1 MSEPAPKIALVPA
14 ALLALAVL
22 AIIDLVVV
30 FGVAT
35 PSRLAEP
42 TPLDD
47 GPTLVARL
55 GALRRHPGP
64 TVALLGDSV
73 IYGRAL
79 EEHGAG
85 DWRRDNLAPALQTVL
100 GEDTLVVNLGMNG
113 ALLVDQAWLLPHVLA
128 AKPDL
133 LVLDVSLRSF
143 SADFAVTGEH
153 LSRPWL
159 EELRVRPT
167 FAERL
172 RGRGW
177 GERLT
182 RTLTAGAARTWA
194 LYRYRAW
201 IQARFLAG
209 VPRDAVTRL
218 RDAGID
224 RLEGALPPD
233 EDAALDAE
241 LALMLRTKAR
251 YATVDVARHPQE
263 SALRDILM
271 ALKQAKQPAVL
282 FYATENPSLL
292 PSLVDPAEYAADLAV
307 LEAFIG
313 DLLGPE
319 QVWMGSNPSA
329 DPATYLDHVHRTA
342 PGLAALAERIAAVA
356 PGTSGAD
363 GSH

>member
-1 MSEPAPKIALVPA
+1 MSEPAPQVALLPA
-14 ALLALAVL
+14 ALLALAAL
-22 AIIDLVVV
+22 AIVDLVVV

-35 PSRLAEP
+35 PARLAEP

-85 DWRRDNLAPALQTVL
+85 DWRQDNLAPALQTSL
-100 GEDTLVVNLGMNG
+100 GQDTLAVNLGMNG
-113 ALLVDQAWLLPHVLA
+113 ALLADQAWLMPHVLA

-133 LVLDVSLRSF
+133 VVLDVSLRSF
-143 SADFAVTGEH
+143 SADFAVQGEQV
-153 LSRPWL
+153 SRPWL
-159 EELRVRPT
+159 QELAIGAT
-167 FAERL
+167 FAEGW
-172 RGRGW
+172 RGQGW

-182 RTLTAGAARTWA
+182 RTLTAGAARTWG

-201 IQARFLAG
+201 MQARFLSG
-209 VPRDAVTRL
+209 VPRDAVTRR
-218 RDAGID
+218 RDAGIA
-224 RLEGALPPD
+224 RSEGAPPAD

-251 YATVDVARHPQE
+251 YATVDVGGHPQE
-263 SALRDILM
+263 SALRDILA

-307 LEAFIG
+307 LEAFIRER
-313 DLLGPE
+313 LGAE
-319 QVWMGSNPSA
+319 QVWMGPNSSA

-342 PGLAALAERIAAVA
+342 PGLAALARRIAALA
-356 PGTSGAD
+356 PGMEGAD

>member
-1 MSEPAPKIALVPA
+1 MSEPTPRIALLPA

-22 AIIDLVVV
+22 AVVDAGVLLV
-30 FGVAT
+30 VAT

-55 GALRRHPGP
+55 SSLRRHPGS

-85 DWRRDNLAPALQTVL
+85 DWRSDNLAPALQRAL
-100 GEDTLVVNLGMNG
+100 GGDTLAVNLGMNG
-113 ALLVDQAWLLPHVLA
+113 ALPVDQARLLPLVLA

-133 LVLDVSLRSF
+133 VVLDVSLRSF
-143 SADFAVTGEH
+143 SADFRPVEEAA
-153 LSRPWL
+153 SRPWL
-159 EELRVRPT
+159 GEILPTAT

-172 RGRGW
+172 DGQPW

-182 RTLTAGAARTWA
+182 RILRASAARVWA
-194 LYRYRAW
+194 LYRHRAW
-201 IQARFLAG
+201 MQARFLAG
-209 VPRDAVTRL
+209 APRDAVTRL
-218 RDAGID
+218 RDAAIARID
-224 RLEGALPPD
+224 RTPASS

-251 YATVDVARHPQE
+251 YATVDLVGHPQAE
-263 SALRDILM
+263 ALRQILA
-271 ALKQAKQPAVL
+271 ALREAGQPAVL

-292 PSLVDPAEYAADLAV
+292 PSLVDPAEHASELAA
-307 LEAFIG
+307 LEGLISTG
-313 DLLGPE
+313 LGSRQVWLGPE
-319 QVWMGSNPSA
+319 DAA
-329 DPATYLDHVHRTA
+329 DPSTWLDHVHRTG
-342 PGLAALAERIAAVA
+342 PGLAALARRIAAVSPSG
-356 PGTSGAD
+356 PGSEGP
-363 GSH
+363 H